1 MCRQGVNGSVLQ
13 VLRGLASGPPNGES
27 FCSQPVSEPGHV
39 AVAVERIGD
48 QIERLER
55 DQSIKSSRSHTGD
68 LIGVQ
73 RQRLQVHQPV
83 EYLFVDLLYRVLRQ
97 NTEKFM
103 ACDMLIFGEEYFQK
117 AYISIILWAPS
128 KAPSSMLEIWLRLKS
143 TLSKLGNRL
152 NNPKAG
158 MEEIWLSFKSS
169 LLVVLGKSMGIS
181 GTHIF
186 IVRKLFFKL
195 KFVTFEFSVGT
206 IDGSTLA
213 ITLPWTIGV
222 FGTSVFLCNGIVS
235 CK

>member
-103 ACDMLIFGEEYFQK
+103 ACDMLILGEYF
-117 AYISIILWAPS
+117 SESLHFDN
-128 KAPSSMLEIWLRLKS
+128 
-143 TLSKLGNRL
+143 TVG
-152 NNPKAG
+152 
-158 MEEIWLSFKSS
+158 SFKSA
-169 LLVVLGKSMGIS
+169 LFNARNLVTTQVN
-181 GTHIF
+181 
-186 IVRKLFFKL
+186 
-195 KFVTFEFSVGT
+195 
-206 IDGSTLA
+206 A
-213 ITLPWTIGV
+213 
-222 FGTSVFLCNGIVS
+222 
-235 CK
+235 